1 MRRGNAHPMRGGAIR
16 HTLANVDEEWRISL
30 ANCVHLADGKP
41 ASAGNVRE
49 MLGSSVGGEVSVSA
63 GKSGVFLY
71 TATADAAAAA
81 QDIAR
86 EVLFRQGLAADIRIE
101 RWDPSSGAWL
111 SPGDGTASE
120 LPSPQTRGQGRKRLR
135 GAGAVIAAIIDG
147 IGSAGSLSQ
156 TARPGAPTTPLRHEY
171 LRPRT
176 TLA

>member
-156 TARPGAPTTPLRHEY
+156 TARPGAPTTRLRHEY
-171 LRPRT
+171 LQPRT